1 MILKTE
7 KFVRKVFHIEG
18 VRVTDAN
25 MEEVA
30 EWCKGEVRTEEH
42 TNSAKG
48 RTTIDR
54 FIKVR
59 VHRPLN
65 ERQTKAYVGD
75 HILYAGTSFKVYT
88 NKAFTSNFDP
98 VDVEEPK
105 GLVHNVFEEAIKAEE
120 LAAGDPCR

>member
-1 MILKTE
+1 
-7 KFVRKVFHIEG
+7 
-18 VRVTDAN
+18 

-98 VDVEEPK
+98 VDVEDLK
-105 GLVHNVFEEAIKAEE
+105 VCAQCLRG
-120 LAAGDPCR
+120 GYQG